1 MNRYLV
7 ITPRCAYFVDAID
20 ITSAV
25 LLASI
30 WNTCRVIKWMT
41 QPGKQANDA

>member
-7 ITPRCAYFVDAID
+7 IAPHCAYFVTAHD
-20 ITSAV
+20 IESAV

-30 WNTCRVIKWMT
+30 WSSVRVIKWMP
-41 QPGKQANDA
+41 QP